1 MNLSKTN
8 LCVVSLLKTYMQR
21 SEPWRQDGQKGQLLF
36 GFVKP
41 HTEVATYTIA
51 GSVKENLKQAGT
63 NNEYKVYSKM
73 SASGSK
79 VEDS

>member
-8 LCVVSLLKTYMQR
+8 LCVVSLLKTYMQH

-63 NNEYKVYSKM
+63 NNECKVYSKM